1 MSTDRIEKT
10 VALQAPLERVWQA
23 ISDAREFGSWFGM
36 ALDGPFVAG
45 TRVLGT
51 ITPTQVDPAVAATQ
65 APFAG
70 TPVVLDV
77 EAVEPMRRF
86 AYRWSPDIGDDGATH
101 GTTTLV
107 TFELEPVDGGTR
119 LTITESGFD
128 AIPLERRA
136 TVFAGNDAGWAA
148 QTGLIATY
156 LALAPR

>member
-1 MSTDRIEKT
+1 MSTDRIVKT
-10 VALQAPLERVWQA
+10 VVLQAPLERVWQA

-36 ALDGPFVAG
+36 ALEGPFVAG
-45 TRVLGT
+45 NRVSGT
-51 ITPTQVDPAVAATQ
+51 IAPTQVDPAVAATQ

-70 TPVVLDV
+70 TPIVLDV
-77 EAVEPMRRF
+77 EAVEPLRRF
-86 AYRWSPDIGDDGATH
+86 AYRWSPDIDG
-101 GTTTLV
+101 GTTHATSTLV

-136 TVFAGNDAGWAA
+136 TVWAGNDAGWTA
-148 QTGLIATY
+148 QTGLIAKY

>member
-10 VALQAPLERVWQA
+10 VVLQAPLERVWHA
-23 ISDAREFGSWFGM
+23 ISDAREFGTWFGM

-45 TRVLGT
+45 TRLIGT
-51 ITPTQVDPAVAATQ
+51 IAPTQVDPAVAATQ
-65 APFAG
+65 APFTG

-86 AYRWSPDIGDDGATH
+86 AYRWSPDIGDGGATH
-101 GTTTLV
+101 MATTLV

-136 TVFAGNDAGWAA
+136 TVFAGNDAGWTA
-148 QTGLIATY
+148 QTGLIAKY
-156 LALAPR
+156 LTFAPR

>member
-10 VALQAPLERVWQA
+10 VVLQAPLERVWRA
-23 ISDAREFGSWFGM
+23 ISDAREFGTWFGM

-45 TRVLGT
+45 TRVIGT
-51 ITPTQVDPAVAATQ
+51 IAPTQVDPEVARGQ

-70 TPVVLDV
+70 TPVALDV

-86 AYRWSPDIGDDGATH
+86 AYRWSPDIGDGGATH
-101 GTTTLV
+101 ATTTLV
-107 TFELEPVDGGTR
+107 TFELAPVEGGTR

-128 AIPLERRA
+128 AVPLERGA
-136 TVFAGNDAGWAA
+136 ILFAGNDAGWTA
-148 QTGLIATY
+148 QTGLIAKY